1 MISGPPPVMVISEKN
16 ISKMLP
22 CLRYYKSG
30 FSCCSNSI
38 LIYSNG
44 GRQNK
49 RNHCEVTYMKSVMLH
64 HNNHENIIEVLHH
77 NNHENIIKNV
87 TL

>member
-30 FSCCSNSI
+30 FSCRSNSKSI

-44 GRQNK
+44 GQQKK
-49 RNHCEVTYMKSVMLH
+49 RNHSEVTYMKSV
-64 HNNHENIIEVLHH
+64 VLHH
-77 NNHENIIKNV
+77 NNHENIIKV
-87 TL
+87 LRHKSL